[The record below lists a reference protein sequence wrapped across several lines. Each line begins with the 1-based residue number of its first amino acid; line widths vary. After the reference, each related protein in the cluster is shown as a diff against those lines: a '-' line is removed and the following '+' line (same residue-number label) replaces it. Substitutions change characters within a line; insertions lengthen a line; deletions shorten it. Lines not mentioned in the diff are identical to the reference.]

1 MFYLNILLKITH
13 FNKLLNI
20 MLNQV
25 LCYAYLNQVV
35 LRFRPS
41 EFLDQFFYLDQSSI
55 FDHFFM
61 VLSVLNYF

>member
-1 MFYLNILLKITH
+1 
-13 FNKLLNI
+13 

-55 FDHFFM
+55 FDHFLWF
-61 VLSVLNYF
+61 SACWIIFDK

>member
-1 MFYLNILLKITH
+1 
-13 FNKLLNI
+13 